1 VTQQSKSVCPGCRPG
16 RNAIAVMDSCGGV
29 PQGKPQYVK
38 EVDSD
43 KHAFSFHWVPGKIYI
58 FFKIQI
64 FHPC

>member
-43 KHAFSFHWVPGKIYI
+43 KHEFSFH
-58 FFKIQI
+58 
-64 FHPC
+64 